1 MESKPAFRSAPLLD
15 RALRIASQRAQT
27 YDSLAESL
35 GVTPEDAAL
44 YWFSINSLRRGLGHD
59 LPPLSA
65 SARCWYDPT
74 WHLEALLE
82 EFQINE
88 GLASHY
94 GRIFYDPEGG
104 HLELNMAA
112 NEVVYAIGLEH
123 PDIDVARLRRVCVH
137 ACEPECGIELLAA
150 NAGKVLLSIEE
161 YRDEAVTP
169 AFIEMLYA
177 RLVAGIEAVP
187 EDVSARVEGLEL
199 LCSFINGDTG
209 PLKGQCGDHRL
220 IVALTALFF
229 VSASGMFPVGNAPFA
244 YLLYLLLL
252 HRSGYHFSA
261 HVPVMRLLY
270 GTGSAL
276 CAQER
281 GRYAAEADAP
291 ALPFEPGDLAVEYD
305 GTYDWTLVFERAVE
319 LILEEQRWVMT
330 KLEGMSRRR
339 DRLRAIIDA
348 DGSMNARQKEV
359 LLEAV
364 LHSNAE
370 FTYGIHMKRYAIS
383 YPSARSDFGRL
394 MDLGFLQQSDD
405 GVRHFFF
412 ANDDLHE
419 RCRAYLREHCA
430 EAYLRYYD
438 NEGRLRPEF
447 RATDEAS
454 ALYNRDIGF
463 YEKALLDKM
472 YTEHYDFRRASI
484 ADSDGLIRRS
494 PTRD

>member
-1 MESKPAFRSAPLLD
+1 MDSRPTSRSAPLLD

-27 YDSLAESL
+27 CESLAQEL
-35 GVTPEDAAL
+35 GITPEDAAL
-44 YWFSINSLRRGLGHD
+44 YWFSINSLRRSLGHD

-65 SARCWYDPT
+65 FSRCWYDPT
-74 WHLEALLE
+74 WHLQEVLE

-104 HLELNMAA
+104 HIELNLAA
-112 NEVVYAIGLEH
+112 NEIVYAIGLEH
-123 PDIDVARLRRVCVH
+123 SDIDFGRLRRVCVH

-150 NAGKVLLSIEE
+150 NAGKLLLSIGE
-161 YRDEAVTP
+161 YRDEAITP
-169 AFIEMLYA
+169 SFVEALYA
-177 RLVAGIEAVP
+177 RLMDGIYAEP
-187 EDVSARVEGLEL
+187 ESASSRTEGLEL
-199 LCSFINGDTG
+199 LCSFIDGGDG
-209 PLKGQCGDHRL
+209 PFGGQYGDHRL
-220 IVALTALFF
+220 IVALSVLFF
-229 VSASGMFPVGNAPFA
+229 LCGSRLFPAGNAPFA
-244 YLLYLLLL
+244 YLFYLLLL

-270 GTGSAL
+270 GAESPL
-276 CAQER
+276 CAEER
-281 GRYAAEADAP
+281 ERYAGSKTMAE
-291 ALPFEPGDLAVEYD
+291 LPSDPGDLAVEYD
-305 GTYDWTLVFERAVE
+305 GTYDWTFVFERAVE
-319 LILEEQRWVMT
+319 LILGEQRWVMT

-339 DRLRAIIDA
+339 DRLRTIIDA

-370 FTYGIHMKRYAIS
+370 FTYDIHMKRYAIS

-394 MDLGFLQQSDD
+394 IDLGFLQQSDD

-412 ANDDLHE
+412 ASEDLHE
-419 RCRAYLREHCA
+419 RCTIYLREHCA
-430 EAYLRYYD
+430 EAYLHYYD
-438 NEGRLRPEF
+438 EEGRLRSEF
-447 RATDEAS
+447 RATDEAPT
-454 ALYNRDIGF
+454 LYNRDIGF

-472 YTEHYDFRRASI
+472 YTEHDDFRRASI

-494 PTRD
+494 QARD